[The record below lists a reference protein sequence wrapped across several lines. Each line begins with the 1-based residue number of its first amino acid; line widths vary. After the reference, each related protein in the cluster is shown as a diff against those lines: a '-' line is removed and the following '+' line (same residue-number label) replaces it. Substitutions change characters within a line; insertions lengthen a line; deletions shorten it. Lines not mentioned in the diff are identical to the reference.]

1 MYRSLSARQ
10 PKLVKVHDRVYS
22 ALDYAISN
30 VLFVVTDES
39 VVVIDTT
46 ESMRSARAALNE
58 FRKVCSLPISHIIYT
73 HFHGDHIRG
82 AKTFH
87 NPEARVISQEGLPLE
102 LAKMRQLLPFRKMA
116 DDLQFGLSLEVKDRG
131 ISLDGHAI
139 DGYVPPDVTFGE
151 EYRFEHGG
159 VVFELYHTQG
169 ETHDHL
175 MVWLPNEGILF
186 PGDLFYSS
194 FPMLNNPMKPE
205 RPILDWADS
214 LKRMQALRPKFLLPS
229 HSQPREGSAHIHS
242 VLTNYER
249 AIRYVHDETV
259 RRINRG
265 FSLEEIREQLH
276 LPDDLA
282 RLPYLHQGYGTIRW
296 AVNGVYRHYT
306 GWYDLNPATLKPAPR
321 HARDRVLLEVSGGA
335 RPLIKRARKALSA
348 GHPQLALELVDVVM
362 NAQPGN
368 ESAHALWTEALEH
381 LGTSSRNG
389 VERNI
394 YLAAA
399 RRPSAWPRRRIP
411 TPAQSAG
418 QSSGLG
424 PGFTTNLPQK
434 VALPDR

>member
-10 PKLVKVHDRVYS
+10 PKIVKVHNRVYS

-30 VLFVVTDES
+30 VLFVITDKS

-58 FRKVCSLPISHIIYT
+58 FRKICSLPISHIIYT

-82 AKTFH
+82 AKVFH
-87 NPEARVISQEGLPLE
+87 NPEATVISQEGLPSELE
-102 LAKMRQLLPFRKMA
+102 QMRHLLPFRKLA
-116 DDLQFGLSLEVKDRG
+116 DDLQFGLSLEIKDRG
-131 ISLDGHAI
+131 ISLTGHAV
-139 DGYVPPDVTFGE
+139 DGYIPPDVTFAE
-151 EYRFEHGG
+151 EHRFEHGG
-159 VVFELYHTQG
+159 VRFELYHTEG

-175 MVWLPNEGILF
+175 MVWLPDQGILF

-205 RPILDWADS
+205 RPILAWADS
-214 LKRMQALRPKFLLPS
+214 LNRMQALRPKFLVPS
-229 HSQPREGSAHIHS
+229 HSQPREGADHIHS
-242 VLTNYER
+242 ALANYER

-265 FSLEEIREQLH
+265 FSLEEIRDQLR

-296 AVNGVYRHYT
+296 AVNGIYRHYT
-306 GWYDLNPATLKPAPR
+306 GWYDLNPVSLKPAPR
-321 HARDRVLLEVSGGA
+321 YHRDLALVEVCGA
-335 RPLIKRARKALSA
+335 TPLIKRARRALNA

-362 NAQPGN
+362 NAQPSN
-368 ESAHALWTEALEH
+368 KSAHALWTEALEH
-381 LGTSSRNG
+381 LGASTRNG

-399 RRPSAWPRRRIP
+399 HKPLAWPRRRK
-411 TPAQSAG
+411 PAPARPAANSEHRNG
-418 QSSGLG
+418 
-424 PGFTTNLPQK
+424 GFGARPPQK
-434 VALPDR
+434 QESAEQ

>member
-10 PKLVKVHDRVYS
+10 PKIVKVHDRVYS

-30 VLFVVTDES
+30 VLFVITDES

-46 ESMRSARAALNE
+46 ESVRSARAALSE
-58 FRKVCSLPISHIIYT
+58 FRKICSLPISHIIYT

-82 AKTFH
+82 AKAFH
-87 NPEARVISQEGLPLE
+87 NPEATVISQEGLPSELE
-102 LAKMRQLLPFRKMA
+102 QMRRLLPFRKLA
-116 DDLQFGLSLEVKDRG
+116 DGLQFGLSLEIKDRG
-131 ISLDGHAI
+131 ISLAGHI
-139 DGYVPPDVTFGE
+139 VDGYVPPDITFGE
-151 EYRFEHGG
+151 DYRFEYGG
-159 VVFELYHTQG
+159 VVFELYHTVG

-175 MVWLPNEGILF
+175 MVWLPHQGILF

-205 RPILDWADS
+205 RPILAWADS
-214 LKRMQALRPKFLLPS
+214 LNRMHALRPKFLVPS
-229 HSQPREGSAHIHS
+229 HSQPREGADHIHS

-265 FSLEEIREQLH
+265 FSLEEIRDQLR

-282 RLPYLHQGYGTIRW
+282 RLSYLHQGYGTIRW
-296 AVNGVYRHYT
+296 AVNGIYRHYT
-306 GWYDLNPATLKPAPR
+306 GWYDLNPVTLKPAPR
-321 HARDRVLLEVSGGA
+321 YARDRALVEVSGGA
-335 RPLIKRARKALSA
+335 TSLIKRARRALNA
-348 GHPQLALELVDVVM
+348 GHPQLALELVDVVL

-368 ESAHALWTEALEH
+368 KSAHALWTEALEQ
-381 LGTSSRNG
+381 LGASTRNG

-399 RRPSAWPRRRIP
+399 RKPLAWPRRRK
-411 TPAQSAG
+411 PALARSAANFGHRNAGLAASPPQKQESAG
-418 QSSGLG
+418 Q
-424 PGFTTNLPQK
+424 
-434 VALPDR
+434 